1 MTCCLLLVWGVVS
14 SAGWAEHE
22 WVGLG
27 VLSIA
32 MAWGLAFNFHLRANT
47 VSAFRAVQHHIT
59 FRMLEQNEKRAM
71 HVALR
76 KELGVPLILGSL
88 ATTNGGTTASTTST
102 TSTTTTESKETKEG
116 KADEKVEADN
126 GLVQNSTSLNMEI
139 DVIVSELQKLEQDT
153 MDKWTSNSFRAY
165 YGKEAGTDLENPT
178 TTETETETLEG
189 SLERMNFLH
198 RRLCEHRILAG
209 RRECAYQVLILS
221 NASAR
226 MERRKRLLNDVIE
239 GISTELQLNTE
250 VLNIGSTTV
259 QQKQKIL
266 CKKIRSSI
274 HP

>member
-102 TSTTTTESKETKEG
+102 TSTTSATSATSTTS
-116 KADEKVEADN
+116 
-126 GLVQNSTSLNMEI
+126 STS
-139 DVIVSELQKLEQDT
+139 
-153 MDKWTSNSFRAY
+153 TS
-165 YGKEAGTDLENPT
+165 
-178 TTETETETLEG
+178 
-189 SLERMNFLH
+189 
-198 RRLCEHRILAG
+198 
-209 RRECAYQVLILS
+209 
-221 NASAR
+221 
-226 MERRKRLLNDVIE
+226 
-239 GISTELQLNTE
+239 ST
-250 VLNIGSTTV
+250 STTSKTADKSNKASRKS
-259 QQKQKIL
+259 QYRPF
-266 CKKIRSSI
+266 KKRKVDKSKPRLQIMR
-274 HP
+274 PPTKK